1 MSAALRRSTRL
12 TLTDWLLYNWQP
24 RDGMG
29 AWKGGGTG
37 GGTGAGRG
45 GGDSGGGGGG
55 GCGEGGG
62 ANDHEPSRAMPISSP
77 TPPPS
82 VPLSKS
88 KSAPAGLSPSQ
99 GERGATSATSAPL
112 ARTAS
117 ADGDAAAAAALGRQP
132 PPEEEAAEVVP
143 PWLQRAEHG
152 AKFLPVQPALRF
164 LCLEEEDWFL
174 RLHVTLAGE
183 AGGVI
188 GAINRC
194 LQAGAANEQARAA
207 AAARP

>member
-1 MSAALRRSTRL
+1 
-12 TLTDWLLYNWQP
+12 
-24 RDGMG
+24 MG
-29 AWKGGGTG
+29 AGKGGGTG

-55 GCGEGGG
+55 GGGEGGG

-117 ADGDAAAAAALGRQP
+117 ADGDAAAAAALGRQAP
-132 PPEEEAAEVVP
+132 PEEAAEVVP

-174 RLHVTLAGE
+174 RLHVTLAAE

>member
-1 MSAALRRSTRL
+1 M
-12 TLTDWLLYNWQP
+12 
-24 RDGMG
+24 
-29 AWKGGGTG
+29 TG
-37 GGTGAGRG
+37 
-45 GGDSGGGGGG
+45 
-55 GCGEGGG
+55 
-62 ANDHEPSRAMPISSP
+62 
-77 TPPPS
+77 
-82 VPLSKS
+82 
-88 KSAPAGLSPSQ
+88 Q
-99 GERGATSATSAPL
+99 L

-117 ADGDAAAAAALGRQP
+117 ADGDAAAAALGRQAP
-132 PPEEEAAEVVP
+132 PEEAAEVVP
-143 PWLQRAEHG
+143 PWLQRTEHG

-194 LQAGAANEQARAA
+194 LQAGAANEQARTA